1 MRIDLNADLGES
13 FGPWKMGD
21 DAALLDIVTSANV
34 ACGFHAGDPVTMRAT
49 AELARQKGVA
59 IGAHPGF
66 ADLVGFGRRRMLGVT
81 ARELESMMAYQIGAL
96 QGAAALAG
104 HRVTHVKSHGALGNM
119 VQEDE
124 SMALAVGRAIKAV
137 DASLLYLVMPG
148 MATERA
154 AQKLGLPHFRE
165 IYADR
170 TYDDS
175 FNLTDRS
182 QTGAVIH
189 DQAQAIAHVTR
200 MLQDGAV
207 TSVNGKTLKVAIDT
221 VCVHGDNPGSV
232 ALARALRAALEAQ
245 GVAVAA
251 HRAG

>member
-1 MRIDLNADLGES
+1 MQIDLNADLGES

-49 AELARQKGVA
+49 AELASRKGVA

-66 ADLVGFGRRRMLGVT
+66 ADLVGFGRRRVLGVS

-96 QGAAALAG
+96 QALAGMAG
-104 HRVTHVKSHGALGNM
+104 HRVTHVKTHGALGNM

-124 SMALAVGRAIKAV
+124 GMALAVGRAIKAV
-137 DASLLYLVMPG
+137 DPTLLYLVMPG

-154 AQKLGLPHFRE
+154 AEALGLPHFRE

-182 QTGAVIH
+182 QPGSVIH
-189 DQAQAIAHVTR
+189 DQAGAIAHVTR
-200 MLQDGAV
+200 MLQEGAV
-207 TSVNGKTLKVAIDT
+207 VSVNGKRRKVAIDSI
-221 VCVHGDNPGSV
+221 CVHGDNPGSV
-232 ALARALRAALEAQ
+232 ALAKALRATLEEQ
-245 GVAVAA
+245 GVAVRA

>member
-1 MRIDLNADLGES
+1 MQIDLNADLGES

-49 AELARQKGVA
+49 AELAKRKGVA

-66 ADLVGFGRRRMLGVT
+66 ADLIGFGRRRVLGIS

-96 QGAAALAG
+96 QALATMAG
-104 HRVTHVKSHGALGNM
+104 HRVTHVKTHGALGNM

-124 SMALAVGRAIKAV
+124 GMALAVGRAIKAV
-137 DASLLYLVMPG
+137 DPTLLYLVMPG

-154 AQKLGLPHFRE
+154 AEKLGLPHFRE
-165 IYADR
+165 IFADR
-170 TYDDS
+170 TYDDT

-182 QTGAVIH
+182 KPGAVIH
-189 DQAQAIAHVTR
+189 DQREAIAHVTR
-200 MLQDGAV
+200 MLGDGAV
-207 TSVNGKTLKVAIDT
+207 TSVNGKRLKVAIDS

-232 ALARALRAALEAQ
+232 ALAKALRAELEAQ
-245 GVAVAA
+245 GVTVTA